1 MVPGIA
7 SLLGVTLDC
16 AEPMALARFW
26 QQVAGGAIDDRTLN
40 DDWVNLRDVPVIGHL
55 GFQRVAEGKWV
66 KNRVHLDLEV
76 DDIDSAVRRLG
87 ELGAEPLGDT
97 VDEGTGWLRVM
108 ADPEGN
114 EFCLIVR
121 RSRQT

>member
-1 MVPGIA
+1 MVPVIA
-7 SLLGVTLDC
+7 SLLGVTFDC
-16 AEPMALARFW
+16 AEPMTLARFW

-40 DDWVNLRDVPVIGHL
+40 DWVNLRDVPVIGHL
-55 GFQRVAEGKWV
+55 GFQRVAEGKSV

>member
-40 DDWVNLRDVPVIGHL
+40 DDWANLRDVPVIGHL
-55 GFQRVAEGKWV
+55 GFQRVAEGKSV